1 MHAALSRVDAKTHAD
16 GTFLEDWEYV
26 AGSGDLDECNGI
38 IIDGTYAY
46 FLTGGF
52 PYVPRCLNGE
62 SIPDNERPA
71 GAIVLI

>member
-62 SIPDNERPA
+62 SAVDGE
-71 GAIVLI
+71 GTVGTIV